1 MAVPVHRR
9 ETTMRKYG
17 DIVAL
22 LEWAMKTKNP
32 KTPKGFRPSRKKAE
46 LNLDDLD
53 LAEVYLKLE
62 AREKRIKASKEA
74 VEKLMKKD
82 DKKPNNDFLSMPRL
96 AMLLVASSPITAPLY
111 VIWLFNM
118 LKTMGMH

>member
-1 MAVPVHRR
+1 MS
-9 ETTMRKYG
+9 KYG
-17 DIVAL
+17 DMVAL

-32 KTPKGFRPSRKKAE
+32 KTPKGPRSLRRKKTE

-82 DKKPNNDFLSMPRL
+82 DKKPSNDFLSMPRL